1 MKVAVTSQGVSLD
14 AEVDLRFGRAEQFIV
29 YDTETEKFQ
38 VISNSQ
44 NLNAAKGAGI
54 QAAETLS
61 RLDVDCL
68 ISGHCGPNAYRTL
81 VQPVLQY
88 IPGQAERY
96 QTCLRRWQQGN
107 LHRQK
112 QLIKPATGYDHC
124 RCIR

>member
-81 VQPVLQY
+81 GAAGITIYTGASGKVSDMLAALAAGELAP
-88 IPGQAERY
+88 AEAADKAGH
-96 QTCLRRWQQGN
+96 WV
-107 LHRQK
+107 
-112 QLIKPATGYDHC
+112 
-124 RCIR
+124 